1 MRRKNT
7 ILILALALTT
17 GFNAT
22 AQSSYTLEEAKKTAI
37 ENSAAVKNAK
47 IDILIAE
54 KKVWETKAI
63 GLPQIN
69 AEGSFSHF
77 LDIPTQVMPAR
88 AFNPMAPEGELVGV
102 KFGTDYSVSAN
113 LTVSQLLFDGRYLI
127 GLQAI
132 QKFKEVADHSLVKT
146 EKIAREEAEDAY
158 YMVVV
163 SAEQIKILGQTI
175 KKLEKLKNDM
185 QLLANEKMVEQTDAD
200 QMALNLSRLQNN
212 LTLAQ
217 KQNELAVDLLK
228 LKMGFAM
235 SKQIQTT
242 DSLATFLDGFNPNDH
257 IDKMFNSSNN
267 IDVQMMETQL
277 ALDNLDVKNQKA
289 AGMPTLG
296 AFFQTQQQ
304 AFRNEFN
311 FFANKPWYPA
321 NIWGVNLS
329 VPIFSSG
336 QRTSKMRQ
344 AELIR
349 DKREVSIGS
358 MKEGLDLQVK
368 NAKVQLTSSWDIMQ
382 NNITSMAIAEKI
394 LNNSQIKFTEGVIS
408 STEFTQSENQYIV
421 SQSDYI
427 NSAYQ
432 MLKAKLELDKLM
444 NNE

>member
-1 MRRKNT
+1 MGRQNI
-7 ILILALALTT
+7 ILILAVFLVT
-17 GFNAT
+17 GFNVN
-22 AQSSYTLEEAKKTAI
+22 AQTSYSLEEVKKTAI
-37 ENSAAVKNAK
+37 ENSAAVKNAR

-63 GLPQIN
+63 GLPQVN
-69 AEGSFSHF
+69 AEAGFQHF

-88 AFNPMAPEGELVGV
+88 AFNPLAPEGQLIGV
-102 KFGTDYSVSAN
+102 QFGTDYSVNAK

-132 QKFKEVADHSLVKT
+132 QMFKKVSDQGLVKT
-146 EKIAREEAEDAY
+146 EKVAREEAEDAY

-163 SAEQIKILGQTI
+163 SAEQIKILGHT
-175 KKLEKLKNDM
+175 KEKLVKLKNDI
-185 QLLANEKMVEQTDAD
+185 QLLADEKMVEQTDAD
-200 QMALNLSRLQNN
+200 QMALNLSRLENN
-212 LTLAQ
+212 LTLAK
-217 KQNELAVDLLK
+217 KQNELATDLLK

-242 DSLATFLDGFNPNDH
+242 DSLATFIDGFNPGTY
-257 IDKMFNSSNN
+257 IDKQFNSGNN
-267 IDVQMMETQL
+267 MDVQMLETQL
-277 ALDNLDVKNQKA
+277 VLDDLNIKNEKA
-289 AGMPTLG
+289 AGMPSVS

-304 AFRNEFN
+304 AYRNEFN
-311 FFANKPWYPA
+311 FFANEPWYPA
-321 NIWGVNLS
+321 NMWGVNVS

-336 QRTSKMRQ
+336 SRNSKMRQ
-344 AELIR
+344 AELVR
-349 DKREVSIGS
+349 DKREVTIGS
-358 MKEGLDLQVK
+358 LKEGLDLQVK
-368 NAKVQLTSSWDIMQ
+368 NAKVQLESSWDIMQ
-382 NNITSMAIAEKI
+382 NNKTSMGIAERI
-394 LNNSQIKFTEGVIS
+394 LNNSQIKFKEGVIS